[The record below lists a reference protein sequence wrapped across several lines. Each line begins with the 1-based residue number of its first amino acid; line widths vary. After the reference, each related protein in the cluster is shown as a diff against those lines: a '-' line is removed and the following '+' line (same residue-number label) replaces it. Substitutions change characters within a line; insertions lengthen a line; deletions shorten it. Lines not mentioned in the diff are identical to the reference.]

1 MTELTCADC
10 EHAIDIEGDPY
21 EDGPLGDR
29 QFVHQ
34 RCYSPVFSTQQK
46 SFGSGESR
54 RLVNNHRALVGKT
67 EVFRTKRGKIN
78 PKKSVVVLSKPAC
91 DKFEPQTP
99 KVT

>member
-1 MTELTCADC
+1 MTELACADC
-10 EHAIDIEGDPY
+10 EYAETIEGDPY
-21 EDGPLGDR
+21 EDDPIEGKE
-29 QFVHQ
+29 FVHQ
-34 RCYSPVFSTQQK
+34 RCYSPMFPTQQK